1 MPDKKGRR
9 SESSSVER
17 DYPVRS
23 KVSKIYKDKENISSD
38 RSRSRSVERRH
49 RKRNDDSR
57 DRRYERE
64 DKLRRRSLSRE
75 RYRGE
80 DRKRANDHKSR
91 DYNERSGDGHH
102 KKRRLSE
109 EIDQKKTEDPQKDE
123 GNKDEIDKYWATK
136 KSKTS
141 IKNVLDD
148 DLMTKTGGAYIPP
161 ARLRMMQAKITD
173 KNSVQYQRIAWEAL
187 KKSVHGLINKVT
199 ASNVIEICKE
209 LFQENIVRG
218 R

>member
-1 MPDKKGRR
+1 MPDKKGHR

-23 KVSKIYKDKENISSD
+23 KVSKIFKDKEIVSSD
-38 RSRSRSVERRH
+38 RSRSRSVERR
-49 RKRNDDSR
+49 RRRRYDDSR

-75 RYRGE
+75 RYRDE
-80 DRKRANDHKSR
+80 NRKRGNDHRSP
-91 DYNERSGDGHH
+91 DYNERSGDSSN
-102 KKRRLSE
+102 KKKKLSE
-109 EIDQKKTEDPQKDE
+109 EIDHKKPEDLQENE
-123 GNKDEIDKYWATK
+123 GNADEIDKYWATK
-136 KSKTS
+136 KSKAS
-141 IKNVLDD
+141 IKNVLDH

-187 KKSVHGLINKVT
+187 KKSIHGLINKVT